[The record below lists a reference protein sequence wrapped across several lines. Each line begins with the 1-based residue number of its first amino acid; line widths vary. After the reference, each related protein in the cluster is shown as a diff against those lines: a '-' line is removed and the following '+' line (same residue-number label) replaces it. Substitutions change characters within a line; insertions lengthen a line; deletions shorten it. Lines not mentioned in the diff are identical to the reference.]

1 MQKKIFARPLLDHT
15 AIETFLVGCLSMG
28 KNYGCR
34 TGQTFTA
41 DNIVKMIRDAES
53 AVGQTM
59 QDPTFSS
66 TRNRV
71 PKYREDA
78 AREELREIV
87 LTELIT
93 KDRLDDDEKITLGT
107 GGAKPKQS
115 VPLADLKAYFVI
127 GLPASGKSTLINEI
141 ADKLGAM
148 ILDSDFAKRKLPE
161 FDNTPAGANLV
172 HKESSTIIWGNEEDR
187 PSLFEYCKTLGLNV
201 VVPTIGQDYADLNA
215 KCDLFIAA
223 GYSVHLTTTTLS
235 RESATIRALERFLTT
250 GRYVPL
256 GLIFDAYANDP
267 LLNYYR
273 IRVESFEKAN
283 SKWASF
289 GAISTSTSPV
299 TISDCT
305 NDSNPANLL
314 RSA

>member
-1 MQKKIFARPLLDHT
+1 MQKRIFARPLLDHT
-15 AIETFLVGCLSMG
+15 AIETFLIGCLSMG

-34 TGQTFTA
+34 TGQTFTT

-71 PKYREDA
+71 QKYREDA

-93 KDRLDDDEKITLGT
+93 KDRLDDDENIILGT

-115 VPLADLKAYFVI
+115 IPRAELKAYFVI
-127 GLPASGKSTLINEI
+127 GLPASGKSTLVNKI
-141 ADKLGAM
+141 ADELGAM

-172 HKESSTIIWGNEEDR
+172 HKESSAIIWGNEEDR
-187 PSLFEYCKTLGLNV
+187 PSLFEYCKTQRLNV
-201 VVPTIGQDYADLNA
+201 VVPTIGQDYSDLNA

-235 RESATIRALERFLTT
+235 RESATTRALERFLTT

-256 GLIFDAYANDP
+256 GKVCKTQPTAEP
-267 LLNYYR
+267 
-273 IRVESFEKAN
+273 
-283 SKWASF
+283 
-289 GAISTSTSPV
+289 
-299 TISDCT
+299 
-305 NDSNPANLL
+305 
-314 RSA
+314 